1 MAWVDVALGVASI
14 GMGAASAAGAFSP
27 SQPNLGSAS
36 QKISNAQ
43 LSYLPIQ
50 RQLEAAAN
58 AGTSV
63 TVNLPQ
69 HQEVQQYV
77 NIPSNFHGGEK
88 TGAIIGSGVG
98 AVFGGPLGAIGTGTF
113 GAALGGMFGD
123 SDKPVPVPYVASEWQ
138 PGGKYYKLTK
148 DGTKPP
154 KPFDH
159 TVTVKAGPHTFDFS
173 GYGAGDTQAALAK
186 ASAKVQLA
194 LSQKYDSQ
202 FIDSAKEQEK
212 LANPEGVAA
221 RERESELIQQ
231 QINSHP
237 ENPVATE
244 LQGQVSDELHAGKGL
259 TDFDRSALN
268 QSVADALKARE
279 GGNGQAQDWESLL
292 TTGFAGEQRRMAGIQ
307 KASSLLGS
315 GVTTGDVDYRR
326 EQQNLANL
334 ASEIS
339 GKTPTSEFSSLSA
352 AQTGPSPVV
361 NGSPLPTLP
370 TNNLG
375 LAASAASTQYAQQS
389 AQPNSWL
396 TGLSLATSAG
406 NTAQNIWG
414 KK

>member
-1 MAWVDVALGVASI
+1 MAWIDVALGVASI
-14 GMGAASAAGAFSP
+14 GMGVAGAAGAFSP
-27 SQPNLGSAS
+27 SQPNLGSSS

-43 LSYLPIQ
+43 LAFLPIQ

-63 TVNLPQ
+63 TVDLPA
-69 HQEVQQYV
+69 HQVTGQWLQVPTGYDLD
-77 NIPSNFHGGEK
+77 NKGRALNDAMGAPMLNF
-88 TGAIIGSGVG
+88 
-98 AVFGGPLGAIGTGTF
+98 GPIKGLS
-113 GAALGGMFGD
+113 LGGMFG
-123 SDKPVPVPYVASEWQ
+123 SSPTYKYIPYNAEDWAE
-138 PGGKYYKLTK
+138 GGKHFGEKLPGK
-148 DGTKPP
+148 I
-154 KPFDH
+154 
-159 TVTVKAGPHTFDFS
+159 VTRTTPVKAGPQTFDFS

-279 GGNGQAQDWESLL
+279 GGNGQAQDWESPL

-361 NGSPLPTLP
+361 NGNPLPTLP

-375 LAASAASTQYAQQS
+375 LAAGAAATQYAQQS

-414 KK
+414 K